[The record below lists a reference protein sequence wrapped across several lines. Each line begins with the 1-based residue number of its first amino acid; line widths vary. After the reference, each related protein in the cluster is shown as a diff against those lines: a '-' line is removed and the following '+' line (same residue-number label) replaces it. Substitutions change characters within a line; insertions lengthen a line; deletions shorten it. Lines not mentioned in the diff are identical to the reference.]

1 MKLLTAFLFSFIS
14 TFALAQNNSAII
26 NGSIIDENENPLSN
40 VSIVILGKEK
50 GIVSSDSGR
59 FSLKVTAGKSFAL
72 TFTHTGYKNVQKN
85 FLLSAGEKES
95 VIIKMTHSANT
106 MESIIITDDR
116 ERKENG
122 LVKINPKN
130 ALTLPSTT
138 GGVEALIKTLVG
150 SNNELTSQY
159 NVRGGN
165 YDENIV
171 YINDFEIFRPYL
183 VSNGQQEGLSFINP
197 EMVRNVNF
205 YTGGF
210 QAKYGDKMS
219 SVLDIQYKKPSQF
232 NGTAYI
238 SQLEQGLFFAGNLK
252 KGKST
257 FLIGARN
264 KSNKNLL
271 SNQPTVGA
279 YIPSASDLQSLI
291 TFKISEHIQVEL
303 LGILS
308 TSRFS
313 YYPESVKKTS
323 SVFSPLFTANIGL
336 DTYFEGQEK
345 DSYTTSLIGATL
357 IHSPT
362 KKLKLKWLLSR
373 FKDAEKENYDITGAY
388 LFGDRDFDNT
398 SSTFGEIINPLGAG
412 VYQQYARNNLNIE
425 IWNAGHRGS
434 YEKGNHFFQWGS
446 NSEQT
451 KINDIIK
458 QFEYQDSAGY
468 SLPNNTSS
476 LQLNNAINSSTS
488 LNIQKY
494 SGYIQ
499 DNIHLLKSAN
509 DLSLQLGGRFNYN
522 SLNNEL
528 LISPRVQA
536 SWKPNWKHDVIFR
549 AATGVY
555 NQPPFYRELRKYDGS
570 LNSSIKSQKSIQYI
584 AGMDYQFKGMDERA
598 FRISAEAYYKSMKDI
613 IPYDIDNVKIKYLGE
628 NNAKAFATGLELRLF
643 SELVKDAESWL
654 SVGIMRTK
662 ENLNNDYYYDYKNA
676 SGQIINANT
685 TDQIA
690 TDSTRNEIGFLR
702 RPTDRLITVGL
713 FLQDY
718 LATNKNF
725 KVHLNMLYG
734 SNMPYNIP
742 NSTKYR
748 NGLIVDPYI
757 RVDIGFSALLLS
769 EKNNRRSHSPFRNL
783 ENVWASLEV
792 FNLINKEN
800 TISYQLIK
808 DFANNTYAIP
818 NKLTPRLLNLK
829 LIARF

>member
-14 TFALAQNNSAII
+14 TFTFAQNNSAII
-26 NGSIIDENENPLSN
+26 DGSIIDENENPLRN

-95 VIIKMTHSANT
+95 VIIKMILSANT

-362 KKLKLKWLLSR
+362 KKL
-373 FKDAEKENYDITGAY
+373 
-388 LFGDRDFDNT
+388 
-398 SSTFGEIINPLGAG
+398 
-412 VYQQYARNNLNIE
+412 
-425 IWNAGHRGS
+425 
-434 YEKGNHFFQWGS
+434 
-446 NSEQT
+446 
-451 KINDIIK
+451 
-458 QFEYQDSAGY
+458 
-468 SLPNNTSS
+468 
-476 LQLNNAINSSTS
+476 
-488 LNIQKY
+488 
-494 SGYIQ
+494 
-499 DNIHLLKSAN
+499 
-509 DLSLQLGGRFNYN
+509 
-522 SLNNEL
+522 
-528 LISPRVQA
+528 
-536 SWKPNWKHDVIFR
+536 
-549 AATGVY
+549 
-555 NQPPFYRELRKYDGS
+555 
-570 LNSSIKSQKSIQYI
+570 
-584 AGMDYQFKGMDERA
+584 
-598 FRISAEAYYKSMKDI
+598 
-613 IPYDIDNVKIKYLGE
+613 
-628 NNAKAFATGLELRLF
+628 
-643 SELVKDAESWL
+643 
-654 SVGIMRTK
+654 
-662 ENLNNDYYYDYKNA
+662 
-676 SGQIINANT
+676 
-685 TDQIA
+685 
-690 TDSTRNEIGFLR
+690 
-702 RPTDRLITVGL
+702 
-713 FLQDY
+713 
-718 LATNKNF
+718 
-725 KVHLNMLYG
+725 
-734 SNMPYNIP
+734 
-742 NSTKYR
+742 
-748 NGLIVDPYI
+748 
-757 RVDIGFSALLLS
+757 
-769 EKNNRRSHSPFRNL
+769 
-783 ENVWASLEV
+783 
-792 FNLINKEN
+792 
-800 TISYQLIK
+800 
-808 DFANNTYAIP
+808 
-818 NKLTPRLLNLK
+818 
-829 LIARF
+829 

>member
-14 TFALAQNNSAII
+14 TCAFAQNNSAII
-26 NGSIIDENENPLSN
+26 DGSIIDENENPLSN

-95 VIIKMTHSANT
+95 VIIKMTLSANT

-291 TFKISEHIQVEL
+291 TFKISEHFQLEL

-308 TSRFS
+308 TSRFT

-446 NSEQT
+446 NIEQT

-476 LQLNNAINSSTS
+476 LQLTMPSTAA
-488 LNIQKY
+488 L
-494 SGYIQ
+494 
-499 DNIHLLKSAN
+499 HL
-509 DLSLQLGGRFNYN
+509 
-522 SLNNEL
+522 
-528 LISPRVQA
+528 I
-536 SWKPNWKHDVIFR
+536 
-549 AATGVY
+549 
-555 NQPPFYRELRKYDGS
+555 
-570 LNSSIKSQKSIQYI
+570 
-584 AGMDYQFKGMDERA
+584 
-598 FRISAEAYYKSMKDI
+598 
-613 IPYDIDNVKIKYLGE
+613 
-628 NNAKAFATGLELRLF
+628 
-643 SELVKDAESWL
+643 
-654 SVGIMRTK
+654 
-662 ENLNNDYYYDYKNA
+662 YKN
-676 SGQIINANT
+676 T
-685 TDQIA
+685 VA
-690 TDSTRNEIGFLR
+690 T
-702 RPTDRLITVGL
+702 
-713 FLQDY
+713 
-718 LATNKNF
+718 
-725 KVHLNMLYG
+725 
-734 SNMPYNIP
+734 
-742 NSTKYR
+742 
-748 NGLIVDPYI
+748 
-757 RVDIGFSALLLS
+757 
-769 EKNNRRSHSPFRNL
+769 FR
-783 ENVWASLEV
+783 
-792 FNLINKEN
+792 
-800 TISYQLIK
+800 TIFIY
-808 DFANNTYAIP
+808 
-818 NKLTPRLLNLK
+818 
-829 LIARF
+829 